1 MQGYLDRLHEVEPRV
16 ASFLALNEQAAL
28 DQAAA
33 VDNSLA
39 NGERLGPLA
48 GVPLA
53 IKVMLDAQNL

>member
-1 MQGYLDRLHEVEPRV
+1 M

-33 VDNSLA
+33 VDNGLA

-53 IKVMLDAQNL
+53 IKVVH